1 MEITALHGFLGLP
14 SDWDFLKSAGFKVRT
29 PPLDDIPKKGGTL
42 LGYSMG
48 GRLGLQALLDGAKYK
63 RAVIVSTGL
72 GIEGDDARARR
83 QSADEKWAKHF
94 ESEPWQRVM
103 RDWNAQSVFGG
114 NEANRREE
122 DFDRRELARMLRQWS
137 PAVLP
142 PLAPRLHEIRI
153 PVLWV
158 VGERDEKYVAERERA
173 IGLLKNVE
181 LFVCPGAGHRV
192 PWEQP
197 GRFIERLRAL

>member
-1 MEITALHGFLGLP
+1 MEIVALHGFLGLP
-14 SDWDFLKSAGFKVRT
+14 SDWDFLKPAGFDVVT
-29 PPLDDIPKKGGTL
+29 PLLDDIPKRGDTL

-48 GRLGLQALLDGAKYK
+48 GRLALQALLDGARYK

-72 GIEGDDARARR
+72 GIEGEEARDRR
-83 QSADEKWAKHF
+83 RRADEKWARHF
-94 ESEPWQRVM
+94 ETQEWLRVM

-114 NEANRREE
+114 HEAHRREE
-122 DFDRRELARMLRQWS
+122 DFDRHELARMLRQWS

-142 PLAPRLHEIRI
+142 PLAPRLHEIDI
-153 PVLWV
+153 PVLWI

-173 IGLLKNVE
+173 VSLLKNVE
-181 LFVCPGAGHRV
+181 LWICPGAGHRV

-197 GRFIERLRAL
+197 VRFIERLRAL